1 MVEQYTDAARVTMAS
16 CQAEHELS
24 SLVHVVRVSTLEMVS
39 ELDICCIA
47 CQYLLKKISNNVL
60 SSLTFTAQFN
70 S

>member
-39 ELDICCIA
+39 E
-47 CQYLLKKISNNVL
+47 
-60 SSLTFTAQFN
+60 
-70 S
+70 